1 MKRPVKRGAQ
11 EQAALELGA
20 AMGGETAQPPAASI
34 ISEAP
39 GGTAMAA
46 EAADALLGPAED
58 WPLGRLPA
66 DWAAALRPCLDLG
79 AMARLRA
86 ALRARLI
93 EGRRIFPAPERLFA
107 ALELT
112 PLREV
117 RAVILGQ
124 DPYHGAGQAHG
135 LAFSVQPGVRLPS
148 SLSNILR
155 ERNSDLGLALPRDGF
170 LVNWARQGVLLLN
183 TVLTVEEA
191 QAGSHRGLG
200 WEGFTDA
207 VVAAVNEAAGPV
219 VFILWG
225 KVAGDKAAKLDGSR
239 HLILR
244 SAHPS
249 GLSAHRGF
257 FGSRPFSQAN
267 AFLRQHGLDPIN
279 WQSGEAG

>member
-1 MKRPVKRGAQ
+1 M
-11 EQAALELGA
+11 
-20 AMGGETAQPPAASI
+20 T
-34 ISEAP
+34 
-39 GGTAMAA
+39 A

-58 WPLGRLPA
+58 WPLCRLPA
-66 DWAAALRPCLDLG
+66 DWAAALRPRLDL
-79 AMARLRA
+79 AVMARLRA
-86 ALRARLI
+86 ALRARLM
-93 EGRRIFPAPERLFA
+93 EGRRIFPTPERLFQ

-135 LAFSVQPGVRLPS
+135 LAFSVQPGMRLPS

-155 ERNSDLGLALPRDGF
+155 ERNSDLGLVLPRDGF
-170 LVNWARQGVLLLN
+170 LVPWARQGVLLLN

-200 WEGFTDA
+200 WEVFTDA
-207 VVAAVNEAAGPV
+207 VVAAVNDLAGPV

-225 KVAGDKAAKLDGSR
+225 KVAGDKAGFLHAER

-244 SAHPS
+244 SVHPS

-257 FGSRPFSQAN
+257 FGSRPFSQVN
-267 AFLRQHGLDPIN
+267 DFLQRHGRGAID
-279 WQSGEAG
+279 WRSGGAD